1 MTLPYLLKDPSQAQS
16 TTATND
22 GDDNNGEE
30 DFNETSP
37 FFTISKRTQ
46 PSNAGPAAVSE
57 PVNSQPNPFLLT
69 EVERKESYV
78 RALGD
83 AGAAKYES
91 TRSQAEQGE
100 GAVDPDMPTEQEWE
114 KMGDQ
119 NAW

>member
-1 MTLPYLLKDPSQAQS
+1 MTLPYLPKDPSQAQS
-16 TTATND
+16 TTAPND
-22 GDDNNGEE
+22 ADENNGEE
-30 DFNETSP
+30 DMNETSP
-37 FFTISKRTQ
+37 FFTISKRAQ

-69 EVERKESYV
+69 EVEKKESCV
-78 RALGD
+78 RALGEAD
-83 AGAAKYES
+83 AAKHES

-114 KMGDQ
+114 KMGDK